1 MLTLQCLVRLKGHTY
16 LKKLAAFTYKFFYV
30 CVTFKWTPGT
40 KGLTKIRIFHIQM
53 QRLRSILEYCYSKK
67 LHKTPQK
74 TSMRKSF
81 SYFVAGVRTTI
92 LPKNESATGAFLRI
106 M

>member
-1 MLTLQCLVRLKGHTY
+1 MLTLQCLVQLKGHTY
-16 LKKLAAFTYKFFYV
+16 LKKPAAFTYKFFYV

-67 LHKTPQK
+67 LHKNSLENIHEK
-74 TSMRKSF
+74 
-81 SYFVAGVRTTI
+81 V
-92 LPKNESATGAFLRI
+92 LFLFCCWRENYNFTKK
-106 M
+106 